1 MEEINTSY
9 SWKLKEWWNL
19 NWTYDRIQYFD
30 NNLIYSY
37 QQIVEL
43 VNEWIKQQ
51 TSLNNN
57 SSRIDIRV
65 NIYDTPNNLKQ
76 LENLTWLFW
85 NIDTSIKKFN
95 WWDIAQLIIWK
106 NWKEREVLQKD
117 IKQLQEFVKWKI
129 QINLDLL
136 KKQDWFE
143 NYTLKQL
150 NYIKNLWYTFEK
162 NNFTIDEV
170 YNLWNSGFW
179 WNKTEIQNLLS
190 SNIDNLYWLRN
201 TKWELIALVLITDWE
216 STEWAT
222 KKEFQRQWLIEPLLI
237 FSNSNIIDIEWSD
250 KCKIYV
256 QARYNR
262 SISPSVKTW
271 MRFITPDN
279 LQFMLTNHVTID
291 NEYQSF
297 AEWVLDNKLYTR
309 KIIDSYLQF
318 NTN

>member
-9 SWKLKEWWNL
+9 SGKLKEGWNL
-19 NWTYDRIQYFD
+19 NGTYDRIQYFD

-43 VNEWIKQQ
+43 VNEGIKQQ

-76 LENLTWLFW
+76 LENLTGLFG

-95 WWDIAQLIIWK
+95 GGDIAQLIIGK
-106 NWKEREVLQKD
+106 NGKEREVLQKD
-117 IKQLQEFVKWKI
+117 IKQLQEFVKGKI

-136 KKQDWFE
+136 KKQDGFE
-143 NYTLKQL
+143 NYALKQL
-150 NYIKNLWYTFEK
+150 NYIKNLGYTFEK

-170 YNLWNSGFW
+170 YNLWNSGFG

-190 SNIDNLYWLRN
+190 SNIDNLYGLRN
-201 TKWELIALVLITDWE
+201 TKGELIALVLITDGE

-222 KKEFQRQWLIEPLLI
+222 KKEFQRQGLIEPLLI
-237 FSNSNIIDIEWSD
+237 FSNSNIIDIEGSD

-262 SISPSVKTW
+262 SISPSVKTG

-297 AEWVLDNKLYTR
+297 AEGVLDNKLYTR

>member
-143 NYTLKQL
+143 NYALKQL